1 MNHRQVPGMF
11 FWLICSGSVRIFHM
25 SLSFFSWPA
34 IGVLDQRMVDSKLT
48 ANPCCTY
55 NASAEWFAKVFGEDQ
70 LQYPVMMRRICCIT
84 MYIGIETAIL
94 L

>member
-1 MNHRQVPGMF
+1 
-11 FWLICSGSVRIFHM
+11 
-25 SLSFFSWPA
+25 
-34 IGVLDQRMVDSKLT
+34 MVDSKLT

-55 NASAEWFAKVFGEDQ
+55 NASAEWFAKVLGEDQ

-84 MYIGIETAIL
+84 MYIGSETATL